1 MAIPGSDIPAA
12 QTAQDAVAG
21 NMKIRT
27 QLEIC
32 DTALTE
38 GGRALVAYYQEHRS
52 RNALPRR
59 KKMPSRPLLGI
70 MSNLFMLE
78 PADEAG
84 TDWRFRLVGQ
94 EVVERIGA
102 DATGLCISQA
112 YEPDVA
118 RRNANDY
125 CDIAMNHMVRIT
137 RGTFAGINREFLGME
152 IVHVPMIGSDD
163 ITPWVLGG
171 LFVSN
176 DV

>member
-12 QTAQDAVAG
+12 QSAQDAVSG
-21 NMKIRT
+21 NMKMRT

-32 DTALTE
+32 DTAQSD
-38 GGRALVAYYQEHRS
+38 GGRALVAYYEEHRS

-59 KKMPSRPLLGI
+59 KQMPSRSLLGI
-70 MSNLFMLE
+70 MSHLFMLE
-78 PADEAG
+78 PVDEDG

-94 EVVERIGA
+94 EVVERIGV

-118 RRNANDY
+118 RRNASDY
-125 CDIAMNHMVRIT
+125 RDIAMNHMVRIT
-137 RGTFAGINREFLGME
+137 RGTLDGINREYLDME
-152 IVHVPMIGSDD
+152 IVHVPMIGSDET
-163 ITPWVLGG
+163 TPWVLGG
-171 LFVSN
+171 LFVSD